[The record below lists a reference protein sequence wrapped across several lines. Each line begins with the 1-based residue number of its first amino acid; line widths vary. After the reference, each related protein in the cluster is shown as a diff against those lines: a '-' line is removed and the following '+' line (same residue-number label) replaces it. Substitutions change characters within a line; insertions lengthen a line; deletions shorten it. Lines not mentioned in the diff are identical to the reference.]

1 MQALIADRLEEIA
14 ELCRRH
20 HVKRLALFGSAA
32 REDFDPERSDVD
44 LLVKFDENDM
54 PRSVLRTWY
63 DLGMEL
69 EALLGRKI
77 DLQFEGPIRNPILR
91 RHIESDKVILY
102 AA

>member
-14 ELCRRH
+14 ELCRQH

-44 LLVKFDENDM
+44 LLVVFTEDKTRPFLKNWFDLQEKLAA
-54 PRSVLRTWY
+54 V
-63 DLGMEL
+63 
-69 EALLGRKI
+69 LGREV
-77 DLQFEGPIRNPILR
+77 DLIPEGPMRNPILR
-91 RHIESDKVILY
+91 RNVERDRVELY

>member
-14 ELCRRH
+14 ELCRQH

-44 LLVKFDENDM
+44 LLVEFEDVSLEQRVDFFTV
-54 PRSVLRTWY
+54 RSAFVDLFAREVDLVDHRVVKNPVL
-63 DLGMEL
+63 
-69 EALLGRKI
+69 K
-77 DLQFEGPIRNPILR
+77 
-91 RHIESDKVILY
+91 RHIAEDGVLLY